1 MVSSRTT
8 SLLFGLG
15 CIMSAEGFTTPA
27 GSNRNTSAL
36 RRISLATSATS
47 DTDSESNGARS
58 GRIRGVV
65 FDIDGTLAD
74 SWNLGFEAT
83 KTVLAEY
90 HNDKEEVKLSPD
102 TYPLSSDEYH
112 YGCRYTTP
120 ERLARHVGLEPG
132 DDTFEETGKSLGD
145 KFDRYYVQ
153 LVDTTTA
160 GFYDGIGEMLVRLH
174 AGELKGR
181 ELGADE
187 ISTNGVK
194 LGALT
199 NACVE
204 YAHAVL
210 KANCPQHSS
219 EITSSLDAE
228 ESSIY
233 PKFVSI
239 HGANSVPRP
248 KPFGD
253 GILKCCQEMG
263 VTPDQVVYV
272 GDAPTDAQAAVDAK
286 CRAAIGVLW
295 GSNSEEVLKNEKGF
309 DTLCKTTEE
318 LSIAIAK
325 YL

>member
-1 MVSSRTT
+1 MADRFATMFSSRSTY
-8 SLLFGLG
+8 LFFGLG
-15 CIMSAEGFTTPA
+15 CIIMSAEGFI
-27 GSNRNTSAL
+27 SNRDTSVIRL
-36 RRISLATSATS
+36 TSLAASATS
-47 DTDSESNGARS
+47 SSESNGRS

-90 HNDKEEVKLSPD
+90 QNDMEEVKLSPD
-102 TYPLSSDEYH
+102 TYPLSSEEYH
-112 YGCRYTTP
+112 FGCRYTTP

-132 DDTFEETGKSLGD
+132 DDAFEETGKLLGD

-153 LVDTTTA
+153 LVDTATA
-160 GFYDGIGEMLVRLH
+160 GFYDGIGEMLIRLH
-174 AGELKGR
+174 AGELKGQK
-181 ELGADE
+181 LGSG
-187 ISTNGVK
+187 ISTDGVK

-219 EITSSLDAE
+219 EASSLDAE
-228 ESSIY
+228 KASIY
-233 PKFVSI
+233 SKFVSI

-263 VTPDQVVYV
+263 VTPDQVIYV

-295 GSNSEEVLKNEKGF
+295 GSNNEEVLKNEEGF